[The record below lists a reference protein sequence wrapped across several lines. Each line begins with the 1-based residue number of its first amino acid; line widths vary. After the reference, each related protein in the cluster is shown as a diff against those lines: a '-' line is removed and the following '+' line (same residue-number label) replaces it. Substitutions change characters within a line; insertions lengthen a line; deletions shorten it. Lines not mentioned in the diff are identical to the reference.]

1 MSQMRED
8 VREGYGR
15 GTRHLLVSGMSEK
28 MKPHPHT
35 DTSSS
40 SEPLFI

>member
-28 MKPHPHT
+28 MKPHT